1 MFRRLFGPFPELD
14 AGLLFQIVL
23 NPAMKKFGAAGH
35 AEAAVFFHYAAAPA
49 GGMNNFQRSAE
60 KQISSPWVNFLVSGI
75 LLKACS
81 IHSL

>member
-23 NPAMKKFGAAGH
+23 NPAVKKFGAAGH

-60 KQISSPWVNFLVSGI
+60 KADFVAVGKFSGFGNF
-75 LLKACS
+75 A
-81 IHSL
+81 